1 MAKILI
7 EVIIKIKI
15 LKKVCKL
22 LVKGF
27 TYKKISKKTG
37 VSYDTIVNILYKRQ
51 WTIISDKYDFS
62 NTKYWKKRNN
72 L

>member
-1 MAKILI
+1 M
-7 EVIIKIKI
+7 
-15 LKKVCKL
+15 
-22 LVKGF
+22 
-27 TYKKISKKTG
+27 YKEISKKTG